1 MMDHGYGTYGIG
13 FWRQEP
19 GYKPYILQ
27 IQIFGGSSG
36 RGPAN
41 IPYQGPAI
49 LKFMDPGNFTSG
61 KCTISQVEADDFADD
76 NRNYWDDKEFTI
88 DKDGEI
94 KVYGMVRGKMKLT
107 CGKIVITI
115 RTTGQ
120 SYLRVIELRS
130 NGGGR

>member
-1 MMDHGYGTYGIG
+1 
-13 FWRQEP
+13 
-19 GYKPYILQ
+19 
-27 IQIFGGSSG
+27 
-36 RGPAN
+36 
-41 IPYQGPAI
+41 
-49 LKFMDPGNFTSG
+49 MDPGNFTSG
-61 KCTISQVEADDFADD
+61 KCTISQVEADDFADH

-130 NGGGR
+130 DGGGR